1 MKFKQ
6 LAAVGLVTAM
16 VFSAAGC
23 SSKSQQTESSAAQA
37 EKTPENSQ
45 EKAQGGEPVEIVY
58 LNSHADV
65 WEGMWVRR
73 LYRSLRNPIPESR

>member
-16 VFSAAGC
+16 VFSTAGC

-37 EKTPENSQ
+37 E
-45 EKAQGGEPVEIVY
+45 
-58 LNSHADV
+58 
-65 WEGMWVRR
+65 RR
-73 LYRSLRNPIPESR
+73 RRTARKRRRAGNLWKSYI

>member
-23 SSKSQQTESSAAQA
+23 SSKSQQTESSAVQA

-45 EKAQGGEPVEIVY
+45 EKAQGGNLWKSYI
-58 LNSHADV
+58 
-65 WEGMWVRR
+65 
-73 LYRSLRNPIPESR
+73 

>member
-6 LAAVGLVTAM
+6 LAAIGLVTAM

-37 EKTPENSQ
+37 EKTPGAG
-45 EKAQGGEPVEIVY
+45 AQ
-58 LNSHADV
+58 N
-65 WEGMWVRR
+65 
-73 LYRSLRNPIPESR
+73 RNL

>member
-65 WEGMWVRR
+65 WEWDVGKE
-73 LYRSLRNPIPESR
+73 LSLIHI